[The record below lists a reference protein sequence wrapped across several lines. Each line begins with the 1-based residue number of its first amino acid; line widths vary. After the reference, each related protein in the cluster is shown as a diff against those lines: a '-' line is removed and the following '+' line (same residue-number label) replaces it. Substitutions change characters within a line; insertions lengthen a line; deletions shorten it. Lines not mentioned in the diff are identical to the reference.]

1 MAAFVPHEPR
11 RQRQGV
17 ALCLSGG
24 GFRAA
29 VFHLGALRRLNE
41 LGILSQVDLISSVSG
56 GSIFAAHLAER
67 IPIWPEAGD
76 TIATWDEAVA
86 APFRS
91 FVQRNRRTGPVLR
104 RLIPTNWTRPGTAI
118 EALGTLFERELTR
131 LPLRELPQR
140 PRFIFSATD
149 MTFGTNWIFER
160 DRIGNFQAG
169 YGSPPPSWT
178 VARAVAASSCF
189 PPVFDPMPL
198 HLEPHQ
204 LRGGSAHQANRD
216 ELVARISLTDGGVY
230 DNLGLEPVWK
240 TAKIVLVSDGG
251 APFGHESDPGVIRRL
266 FRYTSIIGNQAAAI
280 RKRWLIAAL
289 ATGRLEGAYWGV
301 GSAAEQQGASEGYS
315 LDLVTDVI
323 AKVRT
328 DLDAFSPAEIRV
340 LENHGYLM
348 AEATIRRRS
357 PHLIQRDAPPTVPH
371 PDWMDGERV
380 RHALTGSDKRTFLG
394 RW

>member
-1 MAAFVPHEPR
+1 MEELDSGEPR

-24 GFRAA
+24 GVRAA
-29 VFHLGALRRLNE
+29 LFHLGALRRLHE
-41 LGILSQVDLISSVSG
+41 LGILSQVDTVSSVSG
-56 GSIFAAHLAER
+56 GSIVAAHLADR
-67 IPIWPEAGD
+67 IPSWPELGD
-76 TIATWDEAVA
+76 TVAQWDEAVA

-91 FVQRNRRTGPVLR
+91 FVRRNHRTGPVLR
-104 RLIPTNWTRPGTAI
+104 RLLPSNWRRPGTAI
-118 EALGTLFERELTR
+118 EALAATFQHQLTS
-131 LPLRELPQR
+131 LKLSELPER
-140 PRFIFSATD
+140 PRFVFSATD
-149 MTFGTNWIFER
+149 MAFGTYWIFER
-160 DRIGNFQAG
+160 DRFGNFLAG
-169 YGSPPPSWT
+169 YGTPTPEWT
-178 VARAVAASSCF
+178 VARAAAASSCF

-204 LRGGSAHQANRD
+204 LRGGTARQTNRD
-216 ELVARISLTDGGVY
+216 ELVSRLCLTDGGVY

-251 APFGHESDPGVIRRL
+251 APFGFRSDPGTIRRL

-280 RKRWLIAAL
+280 RKRWLISSL

-301 GSAAEQQGASEGYS
+301 GSTTERHGASEGYPR
-315 LDLVTDVI
+315 DLVTDII
-323 AKVRT
+323 ARVRT
-328 DLDAFSPAEIRV
+328 DLDAFSRAETRV

-348 AEATIRRRS
+348 ADAAIQRRV
-357 PHLIQRDAPPTVPH
+357 PHLIRVHAPLAVPY

-380 RHALTGSDKRTFLG
+380 RNALRSSDARTFLG

>member
-1 MAAFVPHEPR
+1 MAGRVPHEPR

-24 GFRAA
+24 GLRAA
-29 VFHLGALRRLNE
+29 LFHLGALHRLNE
-41 LGILSQVDLISSVSG
+41 LGILSQIDVISSVSG

-67 IPIWPEAGD
+67 IPIWPEPGAVV
-76 TIATWDEAVA
+76 ANWDKVVA
-86 APFRS
+86 DPFRS
-91 FVQRNRRTGPVLR
+91 FAQRNRRTGPVLR
-104 RLIPTNWTRPGTAI
+104 RLIPTNWRRPGTAI
-118 EALGTLFERELTR
+118 EALGTVLQHELTSLTLKD
-131 LPLRELPQR
+131 LPER

-160 DRIGNFQAG
+160 DRIGNFLAG
-169 YGSPPPSWT
+169 YAAPTPEWT

-204 LRGGSAHQANRD
+204 LRGGSARQTNRD
-216 ELVARISLTDGGVY
+216 ELVSRLCLTDGGVY

-266 FRYTSIIGNQAAAI
+266 FRYTSIIGNQAAAV

-289 ATGRLEGAYWGV
+289 ATGRHEGAYWGV
-301 GSAAEQQGASEGYS
+301 GSTTERHGMSDGYP
-315 LDLVTDVI
+315 LELVTDVI
-323 AKVRT
+323 ARVRT
-328 DLDAFSPAEIRV
+328 DLDAFSRAEMSV

-348 AEATIRRRS
+348 AEAAIRRRS
-357 PHLIQRDAPPTVPH
+357 PHLIRADSPPAVPH
-371 PDWMDGERV
+371 PDWMNGQRV
-380 RHALTGSDKRTFLG
+380 RNALTGSDKRTFLG

>member
-1 MAAFVPHEPR
+1 MATLIPHEPR

-41 LGILSQVDLISSVSG
+41 LGILSQVDVISSVSG

-76 TIATWDEAVA
+76 TIAMWDEVVAV
-86 APFRS
+86 PFRS

-118 EALGTLFERELTR
+118 EALTTLFQGELTR
-131 LPLRELPQR
+131 LPLSELPQR

-149 MTFGTNWIFER
+149 MTFGTNWIFAR
-160 DRIGNFQAG
+160 DRIENFQAG
-169 YGSPPPSWT
+169 YGSPPPKWT
-178 VARAVAASSCF
+178 VAHAVAASSCF

-204 LRGGSAHQANRD
+204 LRGGSARQVNRD
-216 ELVARISLTDGGVY
+216 ELVSRLSLTDGGVN

-240 TAKIVLVSDGG
+240 TAQIVLVSDGG
-251 APFGHESDPGVIRRL
+251 APFGHESDPGLIRRL

-289 ATGRLEGAYWGV
+289 ATGRHEGAYWGV
-301 GSAAEQQGASEGYS
+301 SSAAEQQGAPDGYP

-328 DLDAFSPAEIRV
+328 DLDAFSRAEISV

-348 AEATIRRRS
+348 AEATVRRRS
-357 PHLIQRDAPPTVPH
+357 PHLIRRDAPPTVPH
-371 PDWMDGERV
+371 PDWMTGERV
-380 RHALTGSDKRTFLG
+380 RNALTGSDK
-394 RW
+394 

>member
-1 MAAFVPHEPR
+1 MAALVPHEPR

-41 LGILSQVDLISSVSG
+41 LGILSQVDVISSVSG
-56 GSIFAAHLAER
+56 GSIFAAHLTER
-67 IPIWPEAGD
+67 IPIWPEPGD
-76 TIATWDEAVA
+76 TLATWDEAVA
-86 APFRS
+86 APFRT
-91 FVQRNRRTGPVLR
+91 FVQCNRRTGPVLR
-104 RLIPTNWTRPGTAI
+104 RLMPGNWRRPATAI
-118 EALGTLFERELTR
+118 EALVTVFQQELTS
-131 LPLRELPQR
+131 LTLSELPER

-149 MTFGTNWIFER
+149 MTFGANWIFAR
-160 DRIGNFQAG
+160 DRIGNFLAG
-169 YGSPPPSWT
+169 YGSPPAEWT
-178 VARAVAASSCF
+178 VARAAAASSCF

-204 LRGGSAHQANRD
+204 LRGGTARQPDRD
-216 ELVARISLTDGGVY
+216 ELVSRLCLTDGGVY

-266 FRYTSIIGNQAAAI
+266 FRYTSIIGNQAAAV

-289 ATGRLEGAYWGV
+289 ATGRHEGAYWGV
-301 GSAAEQQGASEGYS
+301 GSTTERHGVSGGYP

-328 DLDAFSPAEIRV
+328 DLDAFSRAEIRV

-348 AEATIRRRS
+348 AGAA
-357 PHLIQRDAPPTVPH
+357 IQRRIPQLIRVHAPLVVPY

-380 RHALTGSDKRTFLG
+380 RHALSGSDARTFLG

>member
-1 MAAFVPHEPR
+1 MAALVPHEPR

-24 GFRAA
+24 GFRASL
-29 VFHLGALRRLNE
+29 FHLGALRRLNE
-41 LGILSQVDLISSVSG
+41 LGILSQVDVISSVSG

-67 IPIWPEAGD
+67 IPVWPAAGD
-76 TIATWDEAVA
+76 TVATWDESVA

-104 RLIPTNWTRPGTAI
+104 RLIPTNWRRPGTAI
-118 EALGTLFERELTR
+118 EALGTLFERELTS
-131 LPLRELPQR
+131 LPLSELPQR

-149 MTFGTNWIFER
+149 MTFGTNWIFAR

-169 YGSPPPSWT
+169 YGSPPPAWT

-189 PPVFDPMPL
+189 PPIFDPMPL

-216 ELVARISLTDGGVY
+216 ELVSRLCLTDGGVY

-266 FRYTSIIGNQAAAI
+266 FRYTSIIGNQAAAV

-289 ATGRLEGAYWGV
+289 ATGRHEGAYWGV

-323 AKVRT
+323 ANVRT
-328 DLDAFSPAEIRV
+328 DLDAFSPAEISV

-348 AEATIRRRS
+348 AEATIGRRS
-357 PHLIQRDAPPTVPH
+357 PHLIRGDASLAVPH
-371 PDWMDGERV
+371 PNWMDGERV
-380 RHALTGSDKRTFLG
+380 RNALTGSDKRTFLG

>member
-1 MAAFVPHEPR
+1 MADLVPDEPR
-11 RQRQGV
+11 MQRQGV

-41 LGILSQVDLISSVSG
+41 LRILSQVDVISSVSG

-67 IPIWPEAGD
+67 IPIWPEARD
-76 TIATWDEAVA
+76 SVATWDEVVA

-104 RLIPTNWTRPGTAI
+104 RLLPTNWTRPGTAI
-118 EALGTLFERELTR
+118 EALTTLFQRELTR
-131 LPLRELPQR
+131 LTLSELPQR

-169 YGSPPPSWT
+169 YGSPPPEWT

-204 LRGGSAHQANRD
+204 LRGGSARQTNRD
-216 ELVARISLTDGGVY
+216 ELVSRLCLTDGGVY

-251 APFGHESDPGVIRRL
+251 APFGFRSDPGAIRRV
-266 FRYTSIIGNQAAAI
+266 FRYTSIIGNQAVAI
-280 RKRWLIAAL
+280 RKRWLISSL
-289 ATGRLEGAYWGV
+289 ATGRLKGAYWGI
-301 GSAAEQQGASEGYS
+301 GSTTEGHGASVGYPS
-315 LDLVTDVI
+315 DLVTDVI

-328 DLDAFSPAEIRV
+328 DLDAFSRAEISV

-348 AEATIRRRS
+348 ADAA
-357 PHLIQRDAPPTVPH
+357 IQRRVPH
-371 PDWMDGERV
+371 VIRVHSPLAVPYSEWMDGERV
-380 RHALTGSDKRTFLG
+380 RNALRSSD
-394 RW
+394 

>member
-1 MAAFVPHEPR
+1 MADLVPDEPR
-11 RQRQGV
+11 MQRQGV

-29 VFHLGALRRLNE
+29 LFHLGALRRLNE
-41 LGILSQVDLISSVSG
+41 LRILSQVDVISSVSG

-67 IPIWPEAGD
+67 IPIWPEARD
-76 TIATWDEAVA
+76 TVATWDQAVA

-104 RLIPTNWTRPGTAI
+104 RLFPTNWTRPGTAI
-118 EALGTLFERELTR
+118 EALGTLFQRELTR
-131 LPLRELPQR
+131 RPLSELPQR

-169 YGSPPPSWT
+169 YGSPSLAWT

-251 APFGHESDPGVIRRL
+251 APFGHESDPGIIRRV
-266 FRYTSIIGNQAAAI
+266 FRYTSIIGNQAAAV

-289 ATGRLEGAYWGV
+289 STGRHEGAYWGV
-301 GSAAEQQGASEGYS
+301 GSTTERHGVSEGYPQ
-315 LDLVTDVI
+315 DLVTDVI
-323 AKVRT
+323 ARVRT
-328 DLDAFSPAEIRV
+328 DLDAFSRAEISI

-348 AEATIRRRS
+348 AET
-357 PHLIQRDAPPTVPH
+357 T
-371 PDWMDGERV
+371 
-380 RHALTGSDKRTFLG
+380 
-394 RW
+394 